1 MADLPTGLAW
11 PGIIFLTSPK
21 RVKGGQSW
29 GQNPWRICSLLDV
42 WPRKKGAGERS
53 RGARVSATHSP
64 RPPDESAPVQRATHI
79 SPALAG
85 LLPLAP
91 PPFPR
96 GVVAAFVA
104 ADSSTAPGQSSWIVV
119 VKPTL
124 RGMRPLSRLPGL
136 QFSSLLGRR
145 PRRNRYPRPRRSPS
159 GVRGESA
166 NVDAVPAGPRAG
178 GGGVWCARR
187 GGGGGGAPPPPP
199 LRGRVSR
206 CRRRHRRRLAP
217 RRCRAGWGEGE
228 PLDTSG

>member
-1 MADLPTGLAW
+1 M
-11 PGIIFLTSPK
+11 TSPK
-21 RVKGGQSW
+21 RVKGGKCW
-29 GQNPWRICSLLDV
+29 GQDLWRICSLLDV
-42 WPRKKGAGERS
+42 WPRKKGAGKRS
-53 RGARVSATHSP
+53 RGARVSSTHSP
-64 RPPDESAPVQRATHI
+64 RPPDESAPVQRATQI

-85 LLPLAP
+85 LLPFAP

-96 GVVAAFVA
+96 GLVAAFVA

-124 RGMRPLSRLPGL
+124 RGMRPISKLPRL

-145 PRRNRYPRPRRSPS
+145 PRRNRYPRPRWSPS
-159 GVRGESA
+159 GARGESA

-206 CRRRHRRRLAP
+206 CRRRRRRLAP
-217 RRCRAGWGEGE
+217 LRCRAGWGEGE